1 MTSLGPDIVRNL
13 LARGLVGE
21 MPAAAIGAA
30 IGVEVARPM
39 ALAVANREFGLAFA
53 RIALLAFARLVAEL
67 GFALLRRLLA
77 AGVLAFERARKL
89 IAEARF
95 EGAALRLERR
105 FLVASH
111 LHLLWDN
118 LLRTRALSHFEDS
131 RVRAHSPTGLS
142 LNMYICKGM

>member
-1 MTSLGPDIVRNL
+1 
-13 LARGLVGE
+13 
-21 MPAAAIGAA
+21 
-30 IGVEVARPM
+30 M
-39 ALAVANREFGLAFA
+39 ALAVANRELGLAFA

-67 GFALLRRLLA
+67 GFALLCHLFS

-118 LLRTRALSHFEDS
+118 LLLTRALSHFEYPRACALAS
-131 RVRAHSPTGLS
+131 RTVPQYT
-142 LNMYICKGM
+142 YV

>member
-1 MTSLGPDIVRNL
+1 
-13 LARGLVGE
+13 
-21 MPAAAIGAA
+21 
-30 IGVEVARPM
+30 M
-39 ALAVANREFGLAFA
+39 ALAVANREFGFALA

-67 GFALLRRLLA
+67 GFALLCRLLA
-77 AGVLAFERARKL
+77 AGVLAFERAREL

-95 EGAALRLERR
+95 EGTALRLERR

-131 RVRAHSPTGLS
+131 RVRAHSPAGLS
-142 LNMYICKGM
+142 LNIHIYKGM